1 MKLEDD
7 PEARIRELERP
18 LSETARAS
26 ELGSAQTSG
35 GYLYPPGPAAQP
47 LPPPAP
53 FNYGTSFPPSAPR
66 PFNRLR
72 LWIILAAVLVPVA
85 ITVVAGT
92 IANNAG
98 HKFSRGLTTLSPAP
112 SVSPSTVPNSL
123 PNTETQT
130 PGAGPSTAPPSKPLP
145 PVGGNLSAAG
155 INETQT
161 IACNDSIVNVSGIS
175 NTVVITGHCKSLDV
189 SGVQNK
195 VTVDAVDTIEAS
207 GFNNQITYHTGSPS
221 IDKSGDGNV
230 VQQG

>member
-1 MKLEDD
+1 MKPEDD

-26 ELGSAQTSG
+26 EMGSVQTPG
-35 GYLYPPGPAAQP
+35 GFSYPPGPAV
-47 LPPPAP
+47 PPPPP
-53 FNYGTSFPPSAPR
+53 FNDGTSFPETS
-66 PFNRLR
+66 LR
-72 LWIILAAVLVPVA
+72 SPALSRMWWIFIALFIIGPIALAAA
-85 ITVVAGT
+85 ISYNTA
-92 IANNAG
+92 
-98 HKFSRGLTTLSPAP
+98 HQLSRNGLTTLSPVPTVA
-112 SVSPSTVPNSL
+112 PSTVLSSP

-161 IACNDSIVNVSGIS
+161 IACNDSSVNVSGIS

-230 VQQG
+230 VKQG

>member
-1 MKLEDD
+1 MKPEDD

-35 GYLYPPGPAAQP
+35 GYPYPPGPAAPP
-47 LPPPAP
+47 LPPVDYGAP
-53 FNYGTSFPPSAPR
+53 FPPTVPRSFSLSR
-66 PFNRLR
+66 MW
-72 LWIILAAVLVPVA
+72 WILIASFVIVPMA
-85 ITVVAGT
+85 IAGF
-92 IANNAG
+92 IALNTA
-98 HKFSRGLTTLSPAP
+98 HQFSRGGLTTLSPAP
-112 SVSPSTVPNSL
+112 SVSPSTVPNS
-123 PNTETQT
+123 PPSNGTQT
-130 PGAGPSTAPPSKPLP
+130 PGAGPSTSPSAALP
-145 PVGGNLSAAG
+145 PVGGNLSVAG

-161 IACNDSIVNVSGIS
+161 ITCNDSTVNVSGIQ

>member
-26 ELGSAQTSG
+26 ELGSAQTPG
-35 GYLYPPGPAAQP
+35 GYPYPPGPAAPP
-47 LPPPAP
+47 LPPPPP

-66 PFNRLR
+66 TFNRLR

-85 ITVVAGT
+85 ITVVAG
-92 IANNAG
+92 IIGNNAG
-98 HKFSRGLTTLSPAP
+98 HQFSRGLTTLSPAP

-155 INETQT
+155 INESQT